1 MFRASGHSMR
11 LTFHGQHY
19 GVEFMMERLR
29 YGLVYPAIGIFLL
42 FSFIPG
48 TIYAGIYGYVDEG
61 GAYHFTNIKPAN
73 KQYQILIE
81 TEEPARGG
89 KGLTRYWRGDEERY
103 GLIKQAKTLLGVPYK
118 LGGDNLAGMDCS
130 AFVRRVFSLVDVAL
144 PRTARE
150 QYDVGKRIP
159 RQGLTMGDLVF
170 FKTKRYEQYPTHV
183 GIYMGNDQF
192 IHASA
197 MHKGGVRIDS
207 LSSDFYN
214 ARFIGGSRVK
224 ALPEESST
232 AIVTAS
238 K

>member
-1 MFRASGHSMR
+1 MHLAA
-11 LTFHGQHY
+11 
-19 GVEFMMERLR
+19 
-29 YGLVYPAIGIFLL
+29 GLFLL
-42 FSFIPG
+42 FCLVPTATHAS
-48 TIYAGIYGYVDEG
+48 IYGYVDEG

-73 KQYQILIE
+73 GQYQIIIE
-81 TEEPARGG
+81 TKVPAHGG
-89 KGLTRYWRGDEERY
+89 QGLARQWRSDEERS

-118 LGGDNLAGMDCS
+118 LGGDNLAGIDCS
-130 AFVRRVFSLVDVAL
+130 AFVRRMFSVVEVAL

-150 QYDVGKRIP
+150 QYDVGKRIS
-159 RQGLTMGDLVF
+159 RQELTIGDLVF
-170 FKTKRYEQYPTHV
+170 FRTKRYEQYPTHV

-197 MHKGGVRIDS
+197 LNKGGVRIDS

-224 ALPEESST
+224 ALPEQNFT